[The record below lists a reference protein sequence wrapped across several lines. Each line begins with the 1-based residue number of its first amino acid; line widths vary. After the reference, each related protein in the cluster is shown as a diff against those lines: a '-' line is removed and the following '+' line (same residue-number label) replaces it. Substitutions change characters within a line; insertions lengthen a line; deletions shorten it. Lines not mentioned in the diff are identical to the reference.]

1 MAGTESKKMEQ
12 SCKAISF
19 KSETPRESATSIY
32 DELLDYKK
40 NLESS
45 LQTSANIKKT
55 EKQLINTQQEA
66 IEVGGYIPQ
75 DELKKDEEPLEILLP
90 EINPTLLAAVVEES
104 NVLKQCIS
112 AYVVNIDSYGSV
124 LEYIGEEGKREK
136 PKNKA
141 EYIKARTLIDCPS
154 PTTGMS
160 LVEIRKRFRQDLET
174 YGNAYLEVS
183 RTSSGEVVSIDHVPA
198 ETMRLTKVE
207 NKLVPSVVSIVDP
220 ETGKV
225 VTRRVNRRFRRFVQI
240 DPTNLNRKIYFKE
253 FGDPRKIDPRDGRE
267 NNELSINDCATEI
280 IHKSIYTPGRVYGN
294 PRWLGVLPCILG
306 SRESELVNLNFF
318 RDNAIPALAVLI
330 SGGALTEES
339 YQTIQRYI
347 TAVKGKD
354 AMNRVLVL
362 EASSDDSNAD
372 LTHSQPAP
380 KVELKPMISERQQ
393 DGLFKDYDDFNMLK
407 IRSSFRLSPLHI
419 GRSDDYN
426 KASAAVAMQVVESQ
440 VFLPERN
447 AFDDM
452 FNSLIMTTL
461 GLNMWRYRSMGPSIT
476 DANDIVVWGNAP
488 DYPSAGTGYVVGD
501 HIYDLS
507 NIRRYYEAID
517 GSGWSQKFKAYCEGK
532 FNCVVKNYG
541 MSGINSRVLLDYLS
555 QATYP
560 VQGYDIA
567 IVMIGTN
574 DRYESANIPKAT
586 SYSNICS
593 IVDKLREHGT
603 KVILMAATP
612 ATTVDEENASARVYH
627 MDDVDHIIMKV
638 ASDKRVPFVS
648 LFSAMNDYCL
658 FTGTT
663 LASLLNNDGLH
674 PNDTGYAVMYRLILR
689 ELGIPKRDDV
699 Q

>member
-55 EKQLINTQQEA
+55 EKQLINTQQES

-476 DANDIVVWGNAP
+476 DANDISTLLKAVGTEGALTPNTVIGITNKLFDLKIDTVKDAWG
-488 DYPSAGTGYVVGD
+488 DYPYSMIRDYIARGVVIKGVD
-501 HIYDLS
+501 EFMEKI
-507 NIRRYYEAID
+507 NGAI
-517 GSGWSQKFKAYCEGK
+517 SVLGK
-532 FNCVVKNYG
+532 DPRGGANNVNNP
-541 MSGINSRVLLDYLS
+541 ST
-555 QATYP
+555 AP
-560 VQGYDIA
+560 VN
-567 IVMIGTN
+567 V
-574 DRYESANIPKAT
+574 SANPSEMTTADAT
-586 SYSNICS
+586 QSQENTQKSNETLDKQNSSDIKCEV
-593 IVDKLREHGT
+593 VDMIN
-603 KVILMAATP
+603 V
-612 ATTVDEENASARVYH
+612 
-627 MDDVDHIIMKV
+627 
-638 ASDKRVPFVS
+638 
-648 LFSAMNDYCL
+648 
-658 FTGTT
+658 
-663 LASLLNNDGLH
+663 LNNDLKEAEKI
-674 PNDTGYAVMYRLILR
+674 NS
-689 ELGIPKRDDV
+689 E

>member
-1 MAGTESKKMEQ
+1 MAESRTMEQ
-12 SCKAISF
+12 TGCKAISF
-19 KSETPRESATSIY
+19 KSETPRESATSVY
-32 DELLDYKK
+32 DEVLDYGKRK
-40 NLESS
+40 EEFV
-45 LQTSANIKKT
+45 QTLAKKT
-55 EKQLINTQQEA
+55 EKQLVNTEKEA

-75 DELKKDEEPLEILLP
+75 DAQKEDEKPLEVLSP
-90 EINPTLLAAVVEES
+90 DINPTYLAAIVEES

-124 LEYIGEEGKREK
+124 LEYIGKEGKSEK
-136 PKNKA
+136 PKNKS
-141 EYIKARTLIDCPS
+141 EYVKARTLIDCPS

-183 RTSSGEVVSIDHVPA
+183 RTTSGEVVSIDHVPA

-207 NKLVPSVVSIVDP
+207 NKLVPSKVSIIDP

-225 VTRRVNRRFRRFVQI
+225 VTKSVRRRFRRFVQI

-253 FGDPRKIDPRDGRE
+253 FGDPRKISPVNGFEDPKLAIE
-267 NNELSINDCATEI
+267 DCATEI
-280 IHKSIYTPGRVYGN
+280 IHKSIYTPGQVYGN

-330 SGGALTEES
+330 SGGALTAES
-339 YQTIQRYI
+339 YDTIQRYI

-461 GLNMWRYRSMGPSIT
+461 GLNNWRYRSMGPSIT
-476 DANDIVVWGNAP
+476 DANDISTLLKAVGNEGALTPNTVIGITNKLFDLKIEPVKDAWG
-488 DYPSAGTGYVVGD
+488 DYPYSM
-501 HIYDLS
+501 
-507 NIRRYYEAID
+507 IRDYIARGVIIKGVDEFMEKINGAI
-517 GSGWSQKFKAYCEGK
+517 SVLGK
-532 FNCVVKNYG
+532 DPRGGANNVNNPSTANVN
-541 MSGINSRVLLDYLS
+541 V
-555 QATYP
+555 
-560 VQGYDIA
+560 
-567 IVMIGTN
+567 
-574 DRYESANIPKAT
+574 SANPSEMTTADAT
-586 SYSNICS
+586 STQENKENSNETLDKTNSSDIKYEL
-593 IVDKLREHGT
+593 VDM
-603 KVILMAATP
+603 VQ
-612 ATTVDEENASARVYH
+612 
-627 MDDVDHIIMKV
+627 
-638 ASDKRVPFVS
+638 
-648 LFSAMNDYCL
+648 
-658 FTGTT
+658 T
-663 LASLLNNDGLH
+663 LNKDLKEAETLS
-674 PNDTGYAVMYRLILR
+674 
-689 ELGIPKRDDV
+689 E